1 MQTTPKTGFKGL
13 IENWQSDVLAAISV
27 ALVAMPLALGIAIA
41 SGVPPMAGLLSAV
54 IGGVVTTFF
63 RGSHLAINGPAAGL
77 IAVILT
83 SVAALDDGSGRALHY
98 VFAAIVISGGI
109 QILLGLFKLGKYAE
123 IFHSSVIH
131 GILAAI
137 GVIIIAKQIH
147 IAMGTVSASNEI
159 VGTLIDAVRQIPN
172 INPFVGI
179 ISLVGLL
186 LLIFQSRISY
196 KLFHLIPAPIWLL
209 ILAVPFVFLFDFF
222 DPQTRTL
229 FGNEYQIGPDLLINL
244 PDNPL
249 DAIMYPDFSKI
260 NTLPFWTSVLSITMI
275 ASIESLAGSK
285 AVDKLDPYKRKT
297 NLDKDLI
304 GIGLST
310 MVSGLIGGLPIITVI
325 VRSSVNVH
333 NNAKTKWANLYHGIL
348 LLLFIFILT
357 PFMRMVPL
365 CALAILLVYTG
376 YKLTSPK
383 VFKHMYSHGPEQLI
397 FFIGTLIITL
407 YTDLLIGI
415 FGGLALALLIHWL
428 FAMVPIRTFFKL
440 IFDSGSHVFTNKD
453 GSYNMQIKGIANFL
467 ATLKIEDLM
476 SRIKPGTSVTVDLSE
491 AKLVDFSILENLYD
505 FQRTHKDTG
514 GSVQVIGLD
523 FHNSSCNHKLSLKIL
538 SRAQTSKLSR
548 RQLRLAEMS
557 EDHNWNFNPETI
569 NNLNFLETFY
579 FFKTRPIET
588 RNNTVTSQNDKSHWE
603 ICDVTFE
610 EGAFA
615 AADEY
620 QTTLCLI
627 NSEKKFP
634 KFVIE
639 KKSFTDYYLNTSW
652 HKDIDYKMY
661 PNFSKDFIVKVN
673 DVEKMDN
680 FLTDELRS
688 FIETSKISHL
698 ESNGT
703 AIMTFDSRLRL
714 AQISD
719 YSEAVRFA
727 EQLETLLTS

>member
-1 MQTTPKTGFKGL
+1 MQKTPKTGFKGL
-13 IENWQSDVLAAISV
+13 IENWQSDLLAAISV
-27 ALVAMPLALGIAIA
+27 ALVAMPLALGIAFA
-41 SGVPPMAGLLSAV
+41 SGVPPMAGILSAI

-83 SVAALDDGSGRALHY
+83 SVAALDDGSGKALHY

-109 QILLGLFKLGKYAE
+109 QVLLGLFKLGKYAD

-147 IAMGTVSASNEI
+147 IAMGTISATNEI

-179 ISLVGLL
+179 ISLAGLL

-222 DPQTRTL
+222 EPQTRTL
-229 FGNEYQIGPDLLINL
+229 LGQNYQIGPDLLINL

-260 NTLPFWTSVLSITMI
+260 NTLAFWTSVLSITMI

-297 NLDKDLI
+297 NLNKDLI

-333 NNAKTKWANLYHGIL
+333 NSAKTKWSNLYHGLL

-357 PFMRMVPL
+357 PFIRMVPL

-383 VFKHMYSHGPEQLI
+383 VFKHVYSHGPEQLI
-397 FFIGTLIITL
+397 FFIGTLIFTL
-407 YTDLLIGI
+407 FTDLLIGI

-428 FAMVPIRTFFKL
+428 LAMVPIRTFFKL
-440 IFDSGSHVFTNKD
+440 IFDSGSHLFTNKD

-476 SRIKPGTSVTVDLSE
+476 SRIKPGTAVNVDLSQ

-505 FQRTHKDTG
+505 FQRTHTDTG
-514 GSVQVIGLD
+514 GSVVISGLEN
-523 FHNSSCNHKLSLKIL
+523 HNSSCDHKLALKIL
-538 SRAQTSKLSR
+538 SKKQKAELTR
-548 RQLRLAEMS
+548 RQLRLAEIS
-557 EDHNWNFNPETI
+557 ENHNWNFNPESV
-569 NNLNFLETFY
+569 NNINFLESFY
-579 FFKTRPIET
+579 FFKTRPIE
-588 RNNTVTSQNDKSHWE
+588 RRQNTVKPKSETNNWE
-603 ICDVTFE
+603 ICDVKFE
-610 EGAFA
+610 EGAYA

-620 QTTLCLI
+620 QTTLCMVHA
-627 NSEKKFP
+627 NKKFP

-639 KKSFTDYYLNTSW
+639 KKSFTDKYLNTSW
-652 HKDIDYKMY
+652 HKDIDYELY
-661 PNFSKDFIVKVN
+661 PKFSKDFIVKVN
-673 DVEKMDN
+673 DIDLMDV
-680 FLTDELRS
+680 FMTEELKS
-688 FIETSKISHL
+688 FIENSKITHL
-698 ESNGT
+698 ESNGQ
-703 AIMTFDSRLRL
+703 AIMAFDSRLRL

-727 EQLETLLTS
+727 EELEGILG